1 MNKKKRKNGYK
12 LSGYCREV
20 RLNSQ
25 HFERKR
31 KPFCEVDHII
41 FVFAHLLKFF
51 CEMHHIFELFPCLI
65 SVFILSCTL
74 SPTWGWTHN

>member
-1 MNKKKRKNGYK
+1 MG
-12 LSGYCREV
+12 E

-51 CEMHHIFELFPCLI
+51 CEMHHIFELFLFLI
-65 SVFILSCTL
+65 SIFLYHARYPHYGGGLIIKMILERNYV
-74 SPTWGWTHN
+74 WTI